1 MEQILQAVNLA
12 CLLERFQAQRMEA
25 DSVLAASDQDLIRL
39 GVSTIG
45 DRIRLRDAC
54 RKKVEENAASTSQ
67 ASTSTSQANAA
78 QGGTSFNFSS
88 TATQ

>member
-12 CLLERFQAQRMEA
+12 TLLERFQAQRTEA
-25 DSVLAASDQDLIRL
+25 DAVLAASDEELLRL

-54 RKKVEENAASTSQ
+54 QKKVEENAASTSQ
-67 ASTSTSQANAA
+67 VGTSTSIATAA
-78 QGGTSFNFSS
+78 
-88 TATQ
+88 